1 MSDRSGPF
9 RAAVAAL
16 GAALTVAACW
26 SAPEPEL
33 LRRHATRE
41 VADTSGLVDVT
52 LFSVPA
58 GRTAGATPLA
68 ELSASA
74 QAAMIRAVS
83 RKTDTPEA
91 FLRTLGP
98 SPAASGAGG
107 AIDRTR
113 FRRRVVIS
121 AENRAGWPSPDA
133 DGRWRAGPGT
143 RIDRL
148 RVAVGTDAARA
159 RFLSWDRFASR
170 YQSVDLGEMSFRR
183 ERSSGL
189 GVDVVPGGTARELEA
204 AGLDA
209 ARSSSLDEE
218 LPLRSRYVSTGILLP
233 DSMILLQEGAVGI
246 DLTGNVVVQVEVDVA
261 DAPQPVRTQAFGG
274 LFGADGAP
282 RPPDS
287 VRVAARDLVYA
298 PDAGDDVRGTL
309 RVDAVVRAIRP
320 GAGDATW
327 AEGDDHAVHLV
338 ESSVGP
344 SVSLVPARELR
355 ASVWQLA
362 TRGCGAFLHVEG
374 GLVGRPE
381 VVQLASPDEA
391 FDLLRWLRA
400 TRPSEVAGRGLRLG
414 PGGPLEPPD
423 TDRLSVRLTP
433 LNWSAGSAP
442 PCP

>member
-1 MSDRSGPF
+1 MPDRF
-9 RAAVAAL
+9 RAAAAL
-16 GAALTVAACW
+16 AALLVVASACW
-26 SAPEPEL
+26 SAPEPKL
-33 LRRHATRE
+33 LRRHATLE

-58 GRTAGATPLA
+58 GRTAGVTPLA

-83 RKTDTPEA
+83 GKTDSPEA

-98 SPAASGAGG
+98 SPAPGDGG
-107 AIDRTR
+107 AVDRTR

-121 AENRAGWPSPDA
+121 AENRAARPSRGA
-133 DGRWRAGPGT
+133 DGRWRGGPGT

-170 YQSVDLGEMSFRR
+170 YETVDLGEMSFRR
-183 ERSSGL
+183 ERSTGL
-189 GVDVVPGGTARELEA
+189 GIDVLPGGTARELEA
-204 AGLDA
+204 AALDP
-209 ARSSSLDEE
+209 ARSSTLDET

-246 DLTGNVVVQVEVDVA
+246 DLTGNVVLQVEIDVA
-261 DAPQPVRTQAFGG
+261 DAPRPARTHVFAG

-287 VRVAARDLVYA
+287 VRVDGRDLLHA

-309 RVDAVVRAIRP
+309 RVDAVVRAVRP

-327 AEGDDHAVHLV
+327 AEGDDRAVHLV

-344 SVSLVPARELR
+344 PVTLVPARELR
-355 ASVWQLA
+355 ASVWQIA

-374 GLVGRPE
+374 GLAGRPE
-381 VVQLASPDEA
+381 VVQLASPEAA
-391 FDLLRWLRA
+391 FDFLRWLRA
-400 TRPSEVAGRGLRLG
+400 IRPSEVAGRGLRLG
-414 PGGPLEPPD
+414 PGAPLEPAD
-423 TDRLSVRLTP
+423 VDGLSVRLLP
-433 LNWSAGSAP
+433 LNWSAGAAP